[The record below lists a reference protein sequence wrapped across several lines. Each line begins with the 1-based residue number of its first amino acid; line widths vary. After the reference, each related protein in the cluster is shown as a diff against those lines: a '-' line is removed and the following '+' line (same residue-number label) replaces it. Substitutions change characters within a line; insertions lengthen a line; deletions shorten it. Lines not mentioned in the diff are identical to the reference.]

1 MTEPTAID
9 VDRPPDRC
17 SSPYRVRF
25 DEAAPDGRIRTSVL
39 LRYAQDLAWYHS
51 AYRGFT
57 REWYRERGLTW
68 LARAAEVTVEG
79 DMRVGDEI
87 VGTTQVVGWRRVWAR
102 RSTEF
107 VGADGTRL
115 AWTNVD
121 WVLLDQR
128 GAPTRVPPDFDEH
141 FWAPVASFPLGR
153 VALSQRP
160 PDVSPTMAIRVRPQ
174 ELDPMDHVNN
184 AVYADWFDEAVIA
197 QRGEPDVRAIPRTI
211 RLEYARAVESGASV
225 SAEAWRDEAGWSA
238 RIHDARGVEYLRAR
252 LEVGARSIIKPC

>member
-1 MTEPTAID
+1 MTNVTRTDAARVPGQ
-9 VDRPPDRC
+9 C

-102 RSTEF
+102 RRTDF
-107 VGADGTRL
+107 VDAGGTRL

-121 WVLLDQR
+121 WLLLDAR
-128 GAPTRVPPDFDEH
+128 GAPTRVPVDFDEH
-141 FWAPVASFPLGR
+141 FWAPEATFPLGR
-153 VALSQRP
+153 VTLEAP
-160 PDVSPTMAIRVRPQ
+160 PADAPAATTIGVRPQ

-184 AVYADWFDEAVIA
+184 AVYADWVDEAVIRA
-197 QRGEPDVRAIPRTI
+197 GAEPDVRAIPRTM
-211 RLEYARAVESGASV
+211 RLEYARAVEAGASV
-225 SAEAWRDEAGWSA
+225 LADVWRDGSGWSS
-238 RIHDARGVEYLRAR
+238 RIRDTGGVEYLRAR
-252 LEVGARSIIKPC
+252 LEPATLSRS

>member
-1 MTEPTAID
+1 MTNAARID
-9 VDRPPDRC
+9 RAREPDRC

-25 DEAAPDGRIRTSVL
+25 DEATPDGSIRTSVL

-51 AYRGFT
+51 AFRGFT

-102 RSTEF
+102 RRTDF
-107 VGADGTRL
+107 VDASEARL

-121 WVLLDQR
+121 WVLLDAR
-128 GAPTRVPPDFDEH
+128 GAPTRVPADFDEH
-141 FWAPVASFPLGR
+141 FWAPEATFPLGR
-153 VALSQRP
+153 VTLSEP
-160 PDVSPTMAIRVRPQ
+160 PIDKPGTMTIKVRPQ

-184 AVYADWFDEAVIA
+184 AVYADWVDEAVIDSA
-197 QRGEPDVRAIPRTI
+197 GEPYVRAIPRTM
-211 RLEYARAVESGASV
+211 RLEYARAVEAGATV
-225 SAEAWRDEAGWSA
+225 LVEAWRDDTGWSS
-238 RIHDARGVEYLRAR
+238 RIRDASGTEYLRAR
-252 LEVGARSIIKPC
+252 IETTSLERP

>member
-1 MTEPTAID
+1 MTGRGSTVAE
-9 VDRPPDRC
+9 REPDRC

-57 REWYRERGLTW
+57 RAWYRERGLTW

-79 DMRVGDEI
+79 DMRVGDEL

-102 RSTEF
+102 RRTDF

-121 WVLLDQR
+121 WVLLDQH
-128 GAPTRVPPDFDEH
+128 GSPTRVPHDFDEH
-141 FWAPVASFPLGR
+141 FHAPEATFPLGR
-153 VALSQRP
+153 VALP
-160 PDVSPTMAIRVRPQ
+160 APAAAPAAMTIAVRPQ

-184 AVYADWFDEAVIA
+184 AVYADWLDEVVIDGG
-197 QRGEPDVRAIPRTI
+197 GEADVRTIPRTV
-211 RLEYARAVESGASV
+211 RLDYARAVEAGATV
-225 SAEAWRDEAGWSA
+225 AVEAWRDGPGWSMRVRDTDGA
-238 RIHDARGVEYLRAR
+238 DYLRAR
-252 LEVGARSIIKPC
+252 VEAAISTR